1 MVDIEGLLKDIAEYN
16 EKYTITEKSS
26 EADKLIAKMREKK
39 HTKEE
44 FFLMEEEV
52 SAFLKSDASEADKQ
66 KVLGY
71 TESLSMLC
79 AAIREGRLNMDEK

>member
-26 EADKLIAKMREKK
+26 EADKLIAKMHEKK

-79 AAIREGRLNMDEK
+79 AAIR

>member
-26 EADKLIAKMREKK
+26 EADKLIAKMHEKK

>member
-26 EADKLIAKMREKK
+26 EADKLIAKMHEKK

-44 FFLMEEEV
+44 F
-52 SAFLKSDASEADKQ
+52 
-66 KVLGY
+66 
-71 TESLSMLC
+71 
-79 AAIREGRLNMDEK
+79 